1 MDDPGA
7 RLPEAAAVFRRCGAE
22 EVVNLFALIE
32 RSPQSGLA
40 IGPRLNKMVAVDRGR
55 HRDSLTLCLHE
66 LQHAA
71 LAKYIL
77 KNHAI
82 RTEREI
88 AVARLQLLRFRG
100 VEMAKQHFVRK
111 GKRLLQSVSDDG

>member
-1 MDDPGA
+1 
-7 RLPEAAAVFRRCGAE
+7 
-22 EVVNLFALIE
+22 
-32 RSPQSGLA
+32 
-40 IGPRLNKMVAVDRGR
+40 MVAVDRGR

-111 GKRLLQSVSDDG
+111 GKRLLQSVSDDGEVLAHCRVDFGSHVGRGLYCNHR